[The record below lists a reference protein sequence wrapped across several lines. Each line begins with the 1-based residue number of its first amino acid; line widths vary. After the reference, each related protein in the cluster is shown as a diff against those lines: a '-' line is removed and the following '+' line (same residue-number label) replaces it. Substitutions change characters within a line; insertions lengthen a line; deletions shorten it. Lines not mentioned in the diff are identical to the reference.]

1 MKLKKVLVLLQFY
14 IIFCISCG
22 ISSPTAS
29 DESLIRPKRTL
40 HYFIEGILS
49 AFAEKNRSRSH
60 SPPLAGLTRLSA
72 LSINTKKTVS
82 SEETESVPTQYAI
95 PTQQVSMPTKVSLP
109 LVRAEKTSTTTR
121 ATTTTSTTT
130 STTSTTTSTTAA
142 PTTTQRIESNTEFFT
157 EPPTGMPNTAFPSS
171 GEASQ
176 ALSDGAIDSTLST
189 MFPCSDE
196 VVSTLPAPFE
206 VTSPLSN
213 EILSKSDS
221 NDTSSLG
228 ADARHLP
235 IYNDRPFFRAIS
247 GRHTQFFGNPM
258 VLERHQDG
266 QSPIYYDEYDY
277 GNDIDTNKGPSL
289 RGLKYLPQPLIIL
302 PMAVPIHS
310 AELNGALAANGI
322 SRSRVKMH
330 DSDNHQY
337 TWHGIGNSNVPI
349 VNLHQAHVQFFSR
362 KE

>member
-1 MKLKKVLVLLQFY
+1 MLLHFY
-14 IIFCISCG
+14 VMFCISCG
-22 ISSPTAS
+22 VCGPTTS
-29 DESLIRPKRTL
+29 DESLVRPKRTL

-49 AFAEKNRSRSH
+49 AFAEKTRSRSH

-82 SEETESVPTQYAI
+82 SEETESVPMQYAI

-109 LVRAEKTSTTTR
+109 LVRTEKTSTTTR
-121 ATTTTSTTT
+121 ATTTTT

-142 PTTTQRIESNTEFFT
+142 PTTTQRIELSTEIFT
-157 EPPTGMPNTAFPSS
+157 EPPTEIPNTEFPSS
-171 GEASQ
+171 AEASQ
-176 ALSDGAIDSTLST
+176 ALSEDAIESTLST
-189 MFPCSDE
+189 TFPCSDE

-206 VTSPLSN
+206 MTSPISN
-213 EILSKSDS
+213 EILSKSDI

-228 ADARHLP
+228 ADARQLP
-235 IYNDRPFFRAIS
+235 IYHDRPFFRAIS

-258 VLERHQDG
+258 ILERHQDG

-277 GNDIDTNKGPSL
+277 GNDIEPNKVASL

-310 AELNGALAANGI
+310 GELNGAFAGNGI

-337 TWHGIGNSNVPI
+337 TWHGMGNSNVPI